1 MCPIWPLHLIIIYL
15 LALCPLW
22 VICQAVPDLTATF
35 IPDGVTINMNEYT
48 YVNVSVS
55 GTGMEAGDEFTLST
69 VHPHLAEAEWNS
81 TYQLTETDVVNS
93 RFEGNMR
100 VLAKFLGRTDVT
112 LSGRRNNQ
120 PLEVKNNTMPVIVI
134 RPERVIDTIFVTSV
148 ATFVSLIF
156 INFGCAMHWPTV
168 KEVLKRPIGPVIGM
182 CGQFLFMPLMSFGLG
197 FLIFPDDPAMRLG
210 MFFTGVAPGGGAS
223 NIWTFI
229 LGGNLNLSLA
239 MTSISTLACFAFMP
253 MWLFSLG
260 QVVFRNAQ
268 IVVPYTRIATFV
280 IGLLVPLG
288 IGLGMQR
295 WTPKIARFM
304 VRILKG
310 FSTTLLLFIIIFAIV
325 TNLYIFEL
333 FTWRIIIAGMG
344 IPWLGYCAGYL
355 AAWLCR
361 QPHPDALAIS
371 IETGI
376 QNTGI
381 AIFLLRYALGQ
392 PEADLTTVV
401 PVSCAIMTP
410 IPMTCIYIFQKV
422 QACFVNRGKH
432 KKMLE
437 EDLTPR
443 GDSPQPTILTTADLY
458 GRANK
463 GLDDVEGNTPKADVP
478 DVTTDGNVN
487 TVSAT
492 VN

>member
-35 IPDGVTINMNEYT
+35 IPDEVTINMNEYT

-55 GTGMEAGDEFTLST
+55 GTGMQAGDQFTLLTSD
-69 VHPHLAEAEWNS
+69 PHLAEAEWNS

-93 RFEGNMR
+93 KFEGNMR
-100 VLAKFLGRTDVT
+100 VSAKFLGITNFHKLWLRDALAYGKGSAEKAYRARHRNVRTV
-112 LSGRRNNQ
+112 
-120 PLEVKNNTMPVIVI
+120 PLY
-134 RPERVIDTIFVTSV
+134 
-148 ATFVSLIF
+148 AT
-156 INFGCAMHWPTV
+156 C
-168 KEVLKRPIGPVIGM
+168 
-182 CGQFLFMPLMSFGLG
+182 
-197 FLIFPDDPAMRLG
+197 
-210 MFFTGVAPGGGAS
+210 
-223 NIWTFI
+223 
-229 LGGNLNLSLA
+229 
-239 MTSISTLACFAFMP
+239 FMP

-295 WTPKIARFM
+295 WTPKIAAFM
-304 VRILKG
+304 
-310 FSTTLLLFIIIFAIV
+310 IV
-325 TNLYIFEL
+325 V
-333 FTWRIIIAGMG
+333 AGMG

-355 AAWLCR
+355 VARLFR

-376 QNTGI
+376 QN
-381 AIFLLRYALGQ
+381 
-392 PEADLTTVV
+392 TVV

-410 IPMTCIYIFQKV
+410 IPMTCIYIYQKV
-422 QACFVNRGKH
+422 KACFVNRGKH

-437 EDLTPR
+437 EDVTPR
-443 GDSPQPTILTTADLY
+443 GDTPQPTILTTADLY

-463 GLDDVEGNTPKADVP
+463 GLEDVEGNTQTDVSDVKP
-478 DVTTDGNVN
+478 DVNVN
-487 TVSAT
+487 TISAT

>member
-1 MCPIWPLHLIIIYL
+1 MCPIWPLHLIILYI

-22 VICQAVPDLTATF
+22 VLCQSAPTLLATF
-35 IPDGVTINMNEYT
+35 LPNITTVNMDEYE
-48 YVNVSVS
+48 YVNVTIS
-55 GTGMEAGDEFTLST
+55 GADMQAGDQFTLAT
-69 VHPHLAEAEWNS
+69 ANDHLLAADWNS
-81 TYQLTETDVVNS
+81 TYTLTEDHVQKK
-93 RFEGNMR
+93 RFDGKVR
-100 VLAKFLGRTDVT
+100 VTGKFLGRTNV
-112 LSGRRNNQ
+112 LVRHHRSGTEGIQVNGS
-120 PLEVKNNTMPVIVI
+120 LPVIVL

-168 KEVLKRPIGPVIGM
+168 KDVLRRPIGPLIGM

-197 FLIFPDDPAMRLG
+197 FLIFPHDPAMRLG

-239 MTSISTLACFAFMP
+239 MTSISTLASFGFMP

-260 QVVFRNAQ
+260 QVVFRNAH

-280 IGLLVPLG
+280 VGLLVPLG
-288 IGLGMQR
+288 IGLGMQK
-295 WTPKIARFM
+295 WTPKIAKFM

-333 FTWRIIIAGMG
+333 FTWQIVVAGMG
-344 IPWLGYCAGYL
+344 IPWLGYCFGYFL
-355 AAWLCR
+355 AWACR
-361 QPHPDALAIS
+361 QPHADSLAIS

-381 AIFLLRYALGQ
+381 AIFLLRYALDQ

-410 IPMTCIYIFQKV
+410 VPMTCIYIYQKV
-422 QACFVNRGKH
+422 KACFVNRRKH

-437 EDLTPR
+437 EDITPR
-443 GDSPQPTILTTADLY
+443 GDSPQPAIISTADLY
-458 GRANK
+458 GKSNK
-463 GLDDVEGNTPKADVP
+463 GLEDDLKTDLENT
-478 DVTTDGNVN
+478 GVN
-487 TVSAT
+487 PTPVSVA
-492 VN
+492 N

>member
-35 IPDGVTINMNEYT
+35 IPDEVTINMNEYT
-48 YVNVSVS
+48 YVNVWESTES
-55 GTGMEAGDEFTLST
+55 STGMQAGDQFTLLTSD
-69 VHPHLAEAEWNS
+69 PHLAEAEWNS

-93 RFEGNMR
+93 KFEGNVR
-100 VLAKFLGRTDVT
+100 VSAKFLGRTNVVIN
-112 LSGRRNNQ
+112 GKRNNQ
-120 PLEVKNNTMPVIVI
+120 PLDVKNNSMPVIII

-197 FLIFPDDPAMRLG
+197 FLIFPNDPAMRLG

-239 MTSISTLACFAFMP
+239 MTSISTLACFGFMP

-295 WTPKIARFM
+295 WTPKIAAFM

-333 FTWRIIIAGMG
+333 FTWQIVVAGMG

-355 AAWLCR
+355 VARLFR

-376 QNTGI
+376 QN
-381 AIFLLRYALGQ
+381 
-392 PEADLTTVV
+392 TVV

-410 IPMTCIYIFQKV
+410 IPMTCIYIYQKV
-422 QACFVNRGKH
+422 KACFVNRGKH

-437 EDLTPR
+437 EDVTPR
-443 GDSPQPTILTTADLY
+443 GDTPQPTILTTADLY

-463 GLDDVEGNTPKADVP
+463 GLEDVEGNTQTDVSDVKP
-478 DVTTDGNVN
+478 DVNVN
-487 TVSAT
+487 TISAT

>member
-1 MCPIWPLHLIIIYL
+1 MCPIWPLHLIILYI

-22 VICQAVPDLTATF
+22 VLCQSAPNLIATF
-35 IPDGVTINMNEYT
+35 LPDEISVNMDEYH
-48 YVNVSVS
+48 YVNVTIQ
-55 GTGMEAGDEFTLST
+55 GPGMQAGDQFTLST
-69 VHPHLAEAEWNS
+69 TNEHLAEAKWNS
-81 TYQLTETDVVNS
+81 TDQLTEDHVQKNL
-93 RFEGNMR
+93 FEGKVR
-100 VLAKFLGRTDVT
+100 VSGKFLGRTNV
-112 LSGRRNNQ
+112 
-120 PLEVKNNTMPVIVI
+120 EVKTWRAGQAFPVNGTLPVIVL

-168 KEVLKRPIGPVIGM
+168 KDVLRRPIGPLIGM

-197 FLIFPDDPAMRLG
+197 FAIFPNDPAMRLG

-239 MTSISTLACFAFMP
+239 MTSISTLASFGFMP

-260 QVVFRNAQ
+260 QVVFRNAH
-268 IVVPYTRIATFV
+268 IVVPYQRIATFV

-288 IGLGMQR
+288 IGLGMQK
-295 WTPKIARFM
+295 WTPKIAKFM

-333 FTWRIIIAGMG
+333 FTWQIVVAGMG
-344 IPWLGYCAGYL
+344 IPWLGYSFGYFL
-355 AAWLCR
+355 AWLCR
-361 QPHPDALAIS
+361 QPHADSLAIS

-381 AIFLLRYALGQ
+381 AIFLLRYALEQ

-410 IPMTCIYIFQKV
+410 VPMTCIYIYQKV
-422 QACFVNRGKH
+422 KACFVNRGKH

-437 EDLTPR
+437 EDISPR
-443 GDSPQPTILTTADLY
+443 GDSPQPAIISTADLY
-458 GRANK
+458 GKSNK
-463 GLDDVEGNTPKADVP
+463 GLDVIDVKPDVENSGVHPT
-478 DVTTDGNVN
+478 G
-487 TVSAT
+487 VSVA
-492 VN
+492 N